1 MRESN
6 EDKILLL
13 RKGWWRRKG
22 ERWEGSSKN
31 NPSKGERK
39 DLLVVRLEVVMAVCG
54 R

>member
-1 MRESN
+1 MVAKER
-6 EDKILLL
+6 
-13 RKGWWRRKG
+13 

-39 DLLVVRLEVVMAVCG
+39 DLLVVRLEVVMMVCG